1 MKQAMWVLWPSFL
14 VGGVAE
20 MVFFTLF
27 DPMDLHVFGSP
38 VELSRTAIYTH
49 ATRVVQAVVNEQASE
64 RSYEELWAEN
74 ERLRAENQ
82 EQWSNHRGRVGLRD
96 AEPLGQGGQR
106 AGRGIPEGP
115 QRRQ

>member
-38 VELSRTAIYTH
+38 VELSRTAIYTLGFFVFW
-49 ATRVVQAVVNEQASE
+49 AFAAASSALTCYLH
-64 RSYEELWAEN
+64 RS
-74 ERLRAENQ
+74 
-82 EQWSNHRGRVGLRD
+82 SGD
-96 AEPLGQGGQR
+96 AG
-106 AGRGIPEGP
+106 
-115 QRRQ
+115 